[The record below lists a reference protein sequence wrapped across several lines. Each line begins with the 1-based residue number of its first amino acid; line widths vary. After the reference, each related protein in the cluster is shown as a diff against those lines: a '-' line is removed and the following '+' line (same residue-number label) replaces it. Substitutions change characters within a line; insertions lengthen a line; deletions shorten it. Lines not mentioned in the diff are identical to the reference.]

1 MVGKEGERRSWVLR
15 VMRGGKR
22 HDIGLGSYPA
32 VTLATA
38 REAARHIHAKLTLG
52 INPVTE
58 RRQIKSDMA
67 AERAASKTFK
77 ECALGLLESKEGG
90 WKNEKHRQQ
99 WENTLD
105 TYAYPVLGSMDVR
118 DVQVNHVLKVLEPI
132 WKSKTETASRL
143 RGRIES
149 VLAWATVRGYR
160 SGDNPARWK
169 GHLDHMLAAPGK
181 LTKTQHHKSVEVADA
196 PAFYTQLSA
205 MAGESARALQF
216 AMLTAARSGEVR
228 GARWSE
234 IDLQAKI
241 WRVPAERMKAGV
253 EHEVPLSDEAVE
265 LLKKQPV
272 HSDVTDRVFP
282 GMKLK
287 PLSDM
292 SLSAVMRRMDV
303 DAVPH
308 GLRSTFRMWAAE
320 RTNHPR
326 EAAEHA
332 LAHKLPDKV
341 EAAYQRSTLL
351 AKRRQLM
358 VDWAQF
364 LTTATEG

>member
-1 MVGKEGERRSWVLR
+1 
-15 VMRGGKR
+15 
-22 HDIGLGSYPA
+22 
-32 VTLATA
+32 
-38 REAARHIHAKLTLG
+38 
-52 INPVTE
+52 
-58 RRQIKSDMA
+58 
-67 AERAASKTFK
+67 
-77 ECALGLLESKEGG
+77 
-90 WKNEKHRQQ
+90 
-99 WENTLD
+99 
-105 TYAYPVLGSMDVR
+105 
-118 DVQVNHVLKVLEPI
+118 
-132 WKSKTETASRL
+132 
-143 RGRIES
+143 
-149 VLAWATVRGYR
+149 
-160 SGDNPARWK
+160 
-169 GHLDHMLAAPGK
+169 
-181 LTKTQHHKSVEVADA
+181 
-196 PAFYTQLSA
+196 

-272 HSDVTDRVFP
+272 HSDVTDLVFP